1 MAEAHFFWKR
11 AFIKMSGK
19 TSELYSG
26 DESEYLILPL
36 FFSVF
41 CMFLIAYSICL
52 WYNKDMRKLNKS
64 RHSRYLLNLHIV
76 WIPKYRRAIL
86 NGHQDEMKDI
96 LHSIA
101 ENKQWE
107 ILAVEVM
114 PDHVHLF
121 VSVPPTIAPCEV
133 VKAFKGQ
140 SGRHFLMNHPEF
152 ADVRYDN
159 SLWAPSYFV
168 ASAGDVSSEIIKAYI
183 EGQYD

>member
-1 MAEAHFFWKR
+1 
-11 AFIKMSGK
+11 MSGK
-19 TSELYSG
+19 TSELYSV

-41 CMFLIAYSICL
+41 CMFLVAYSICL

-96 LHSIA
+96 LYSIA
-101 ENKQWE
+101 KNKQWE

-140 SGRHFLMNHPEF
+140 SGRHFLMNHPEL

>member
-1 MAEAHFFWKR
+1 
-11 AFIKMSGK
+11 MSGK
-19 TSELYSG
+19 TSELYSV

-41 CMFLIAYSICL
+41 CMFLVAYSICL

-96 LHSIA
+96 LYSIA
-101 ENKQWE
+101 KNKQWE

-140 SGRHFLMNHPEF
+140 SGRHFLINHPEF